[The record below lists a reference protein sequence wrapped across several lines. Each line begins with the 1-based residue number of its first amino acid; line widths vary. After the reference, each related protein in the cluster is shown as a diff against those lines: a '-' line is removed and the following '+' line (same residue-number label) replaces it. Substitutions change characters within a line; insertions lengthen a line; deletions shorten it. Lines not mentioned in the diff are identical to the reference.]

1 MIKISIRKIS
11 IYLSLFLIISA
22 ETMSQTSYILNPEN
36 SKMTI
41 LGTSTLHDWQME
53 VKDIDCSMALITEG
67 ENIRGIQDTWF
78 SCITSSIV
86 SDYNIMDKKTHEA
99 LKAEKFSNIIFRM
112 INGKVFFHFLSM
124 TENEFKG
131 TATGFL
137 SLAGQTKEI
146 KVPFHGNLLENGQVK
161 VEGKVD
167 LKMSEFKVDPPTA
180 MLGTLKT
187 GDEISII
194 YSLELQKTM
203 INKQIS
209 EVKAVSGTGN

>member
-1 MIKISIRKIS
+1 MKISIKNIS

-53 VKDIDCSMALITEG
+53 VKDIDCSMALITER

-78 SCITSSIV
+78 SCITTSIV
-86 SDYNIMDKKTHEA
+86 SDYNIMDKKTYEA
-99 LKAEKFSNIIFRM
+99 LNAKEFSNITFRM
-112 INGKVFFHFLSM
+112 INGKITSM
-124 TENEFKG
+124 TGNEFSG
-131 TATGFL
+131 TATGSL
-137 SLAGQTKEI
+137 SVAGQTREI
-146 KVPFHGNLLENGQVK
+146 KVPFRGNLKENGQMK

-167 LKMSEFKVDPPTA
+167 LKMSEFKIDPPTA
-180 MLGTLKT
+180 MLGTLRT
-187 GDEISII
+187 GDEISIV
-194 YSLELQKTM
+194 YFLELEKSM

-209 EVKAVSGTGN
+209 EVKARSSIGD

>member
-1 MIKISIRKIS
+1 MKISIKNIS

-53 VKDIDCSMALITEG
+53 VKDIDCSMALITER

-78 SCITSSIV
+78 SCITTSIV
-86 SDYNIMDKKTHEA
+86 SDYNIMDKKTYEA
-99 LKAEKFSNIIFRM
+99 LNAKEFSNITFRM
-112 INGKVFFHFLSM
+112 INGKIISM
-124 TENEFKG
+124 TGNEFSG
-131 TATGFL
+131 TATGSL
-137 SLAGQTKEI
+137 SVAGQTREI
-146 KVPFHGNLLENGQVK
+146 KVPFRGNLKENGQMK

-167 LKMSEFKVDPPTA
+167 LKMSEFKIDPPTA
-180 MLGTLKT
+180 MLGTLRT
-187 GDEISII
+187 GDEISIV
-194 YSLELQKTM
+194 YFLELEKSM

-209 EVKAVSGTGN
+209 EVKARSSIGD